1 MIVLFQG
8 AWTKDCTPEVV
19 SSVRKWHKGVVLF
32 STWVGQEIPSMDAEV
47 LYLPDPGSGPVQ
59 NFKRQVVGL
68 QKPLSFI
75 NDDELVLKLRSDMT
89 CPKNPLDFY
98 TPEVCEDM
106 FESKVGVSRI
116 MTRDPKRFPW
126 YISDWVWLGKAKDL
140 KKIASVNP
148 DDAEIVD
155 SSTEATWAKDLN
167 KKYSSL
173 EDPEEFLHANYSVLN
188 TCSDLQMSCLH
199 YPNQPEDHPYYLR

>member
-1 MIVLFQG
+1 
-8 AWTKDCTPEVV
+8 
-19 SSVRKWHKGVVLF
+19 
-32 STWVGQEIPSMDAEV
+32 MDAEV

-68 QKPLSFI
+68 QEPLSFI

-98 TPEVCEDM
+98 TLEVCEDM

-126 YISDWVWLGKAKDL
+126 HISDWVWLGKAKDL

-155 SSTEATWAKDLN
+155 SSTEATWAKALN

-173 EDPEEFLHANYSVLN
+173 EDPEEFLYANYSVLN
-188 TCSDLQMSCLH
+188 ISSDLQMSCLH
-199 YPNQPEDHPYYLR
+199 YPNQPEDSPYYIR